1 MIHKTAAH
9 GTDEE
14 YEETVILDEDDAEG
28 TVFMEE
34 VQEKADYTPVLY
46 RISTGET
53 IRITKKT
60 FRLGREEASVD
71 YAILNNHAV
80 SRSHVDIIYRDDHYF
95 VFDLGSKNK
104 SYLNNRALPS
114 KYEVEINGGDILKLA
129 DEEFEFRLGGDEIH
143 GG

>member
-1 MIHKTAAH
+1 MIYKTVNN
-9 GTDEE
+9 GIDEE
-14 YEETVILDEDDAEG
+14 YEETVILDEDEEG

-53 IRITKKT
+53 IRITKKP

-71 YAILNNHAV
+71 YAVLNNHAV
-80 SRSHVDIIYRDDHYF
+80 SRSHADIICKDDHYF
-95 VFDLGSKNK
+95 IFDLGSKNK

-143 GG
+143 GR

>member
-1 MIHKTAAH
+1 MIYKTVNN
-9 GTDEE
+9 GIDEE
-14 YEETVILDEDDAEG
+14 YEETVILDEDEES

-53 IRITKKT
+53 IHITKKT

-80 SRSHVDIIYRDDHYF
+80 SRSHADIICRDDHYF

>member
-1 MIHKTAAH
+1 MIYKTVNN
-9 GTDEE
+9 GIDEE
-14 YEETVILDEDDAEG
+14 YEETVILDEDEEG

-71 YAILNNHAV
+71 YAVLNNHAV
-80 SRSHVDIIYRDDHYF
+80 SRSHADIICKDDHYF
-95 VFDLGSKNK
+95 IFDLGSKNK

-143 GG
+143 GR

>member
-1 MIHKTAAH
+1 MIYKTVNN
-9 GTDEE
+9 GIDEE

-28 TVFMEE
+28 TVFVEE
-34 VQEKADYTPVLY
+34 VQEKAAYTPVLY

-53 IRITKKT
+53 IHITKKT

-71 YAILNNHAV
+71 YAVLNNHAV
-80 SRSHVDIIYRDDHYF
+80 SRSHADIISRDNHYY

-114 KYEVEINGGDILKLA
+114 KYEVEINDGDILKLA

>member
-1 MIHKTAAH
+1 MIYKTVNN
-9 GTDEE
+9 GIDEE
-14 YEETVILDEDDAEG
+14 YEETVILDEDEES
-28 TVFMEE
+28 TVFIEE

-71 YAILNNHAV
+71 YAVLNNHAV
-80 SRSHVDIIYRDDHYF
+80 SRSHADIICKDDHYF
-95 VFDLGSKNK
+95 IFDLGSKNK

-143 GG
+143 GR

>member
-1 MIHKTAAH
+1 MIYKTVNN
-9 GTDEE
+9 GIDEE
-14 YEETVILDEDDAEG
+14 YEETVILDEDEEG

-53 IRITKKT
+53 IHITKKT

-71 YAILNNHAV
+71 YAVLNNHAV
-80 SRSHVDIIYRDDHYF
+80 SRSHADIICKDAHYF
-95 VFDLGSKNK
+95 IFDLGSKNK

-143 GG
+143 GR

>member
-1 MIHKTAAH
+1 MIYKTVNN
-9 GTDEE
+9 GIDEE
-14 YEETVILDEDDAEG
+14 YEETVILDEDEES

-71 YAILNNHAV
+71 YAVLNNQAV
-80 SRSHVDIIYRDDHYF
+80 SRSHADIICRDDHYF
-95 VFDLGSKNK
+95 IFDLGSKNK

-143 GG
+143 GK

>member
-1 MIHKTAAH
+1 MIYKTVNN
-9 GTDEE
+9 GIDEE
-14 YEETVILDEDDAEG
+14 YEETVILDEDEEG

-46 RISTGET
+46 RISTVET
-53 IRITKKT
+53 IHITKKT
-60 FRLGREEASVD
+60 FRRGREGASVD
-71 YAILNNHAV
+71 YAVLNNHAV
-80 SRSHVDIIYRDDHYF
+80 SRSHADIICKDDHYF
-95 VFDLGSKNK
+95 IFDLGSKNK

-143 GG
+143 GR